1 MRIGLLT
8 GGGDCPGLNAMIR
21 AVGKSAITKHNAE
34 VFGIKNGFQGLI
46 EDSVE
51 QLSFERLSGIINRGG
66 TILGTNNRCDPL
78 NYIYAKDENGS
89 PLVRNA
95 VEDCLQVIKKYS
107 MDALLVIGG
116 DGTMSRLLPFVE
128 LGIPCIGIPKTI
140 DNDIIGTELSCGF
153 TTAMTTATLSLDR
166 LHTTAESHDRVI
178 VCELM
183 GRNSGWLTLESG
195 IASGSDVILI
205 PELPFHLESIINFID
220 KRRSG
225 NKGFAIVAVAEGAK
239 FDGEEQVIAR
249 HVEEDFGDSK
259 RFGGIG
265 DLVASRIQKSL
276 GVETRTTVLGHVLR
290 GGAPVAADRVLAT
303 RFGHAAVEALFS
315 GATQSMVV
323 FNDGKVQLSDLI
335 LSAKG
340 QRLVCKEDERIAVA
354 RSLNTSFGQKDGPW
368 A

>member
-21 AVGKSAITKHNAE
+21 AVGKSAITKYKAQ

-78 NYIYAKDENGS
+78 NYVYGKDENGS

-95 VEDCLQVIKKYS
+95 VEDCLKVVKKYC

-315 GATQSMVV
+315 GAKQSMVV

-335 LSAKG
+335 LSAQG